1 MALVLPPALSLVLAL
16 VLPLALPLAIALT
29 LALPLA
35 PPMDMPP
42 GLGLAASLAPPVHL
56 SLPLPLPSP
65 LGPLINL
72 VNNRRG
78 SFAGVEASAASEHSN
93 RGLLMYSGG
102 KIRCTAMGIRSG
114 SQAVVSGL
122 FGSFHHV
129 TPPRHS
135 ATRLLGKTAPMM
147 GSRQSP
153 LTT

>member
-16 VLPLALPLAIALT
+16 VQPLPLPLANVLT

-35 PPMDMPP
+35 PQKVMPP
-42 GLGLAASLAPPVHL
+42 VLGLSALLAPPVLL
-56 SLPLPLPSP
+56 SPPLPLPST

-72 VNNRRG
+72 VSDLRG
-78 SFAGVEASAASEHSN
+78 SFDGVEASATSEHSN

-114 SQAVVSGL
+114 SQAVVAGL